1 MFHNNYVR
9 GRFGKELRFKEM
21 KMHVLDVNG
30 EYSGDRK
37 YLTVERIDTRG
48 CSQWR

>member
-1 MFHNNYVR
+1 
-9 GRFGKELRFKEM
+9 M

-37 YLTVERIDTRG
+37 YLTVEHVDTSG
-48 CSQWR
+48 VE